1 MKRAKQGQSD
11 LSIALPFELPPSSDF
26 ITSLRPKA
34 VDREEAFFLR
44 NAPTAASRLK
54 SKILVDSFLGWASVM
69 LNGNPVALWYL
80 DLYCGRGTYK
90 KDGSSATPLELFD
103 KVSRHSRLP
112 NVLKML
118 FNDSREASVF
128 ELRDALM
135 KHQNYGVMR
144 HKPIF
149 NVGEVNEDLVAE
161 LRTRRP
167 LMPTYAFIDPFGYKG
182 VTRNLIHTILQDY
195 GCDVMF
201 FFSYHVIKRT
211 IKNPNNLLRG
221 HLEALLGADRVKA
234 LREMMDAAASEATL
248 EKAVLDSLKESMRA
262 IDSRSVLTFA
272 FRRPTGYASHHLA
285 FVSKHPRGFEV
296 AKDAMARNSW
306 MYDDNIP
313 SLEYF
318 PPGFENALL
327 HVDPPTIRKLMD
339 VLVERRGGTVVSVD
353 DAYLSVLYDTP
364 YYRPNVREAIVRLVR
379 DHRAELYSSGQRASL
394 RGTKLPREAMVRIPL
409 RISRLDGGSEA

>member
-1 MKRAKQGQSD
+1 MKRAKPGQSD
-11 LSIALPFELPPSSDF
+11 LAIALPFELPSASALVG
-26 ITSLRPKA
+26 SLRAKP
-34 VDREEAFFLR
+34 VDREEQFFLR
-44 NAPTAASRLK
+44 NAPTPASRLK
-54 SKILVDSFLGWASVM
+54 SKILIDSFLGWASVM

-90 KDGSSATPLELFD
+90 KDGSWATPLELFD
-103 KVSRHSRLP
+103 KVSRHQKLP

-118 FNDSREASVF
+118 FNDGREASVF

-135 KHQNYGVMR
+135 KHLNYGVMR

-167 LMPTYAFIDPFGYKG
+167 LTPTYAFIDPFGYKG

-201 FFSYHVIKRT
+201 FFSYHVIKRA
-211 IKNPNNLLRG
+211 IKNPNNRLRG
-221 HLEALLGADRVKA
+221 HLEALLSAERVKA
-234 LREMMDAAASEATL
+234 LRERMGDGVPEAVL
-248 EKAVLDSLKESMRA
+248 EHEILDSLKASMRA

-272 FRRPTGYASHHLA
+272 FRRPTGHASHHLA

-296 AKDAMARNSW
+296 AKDAMARNSSW
-306 MYDDNIP
+306 SYEDNIP

-327 HVDPPTIRKLMD
+327 YVDPPTIRKLMD
-339 VLVERRGGTVVSVD
+339 LLVERQGGNVVSVD

-379 DHRAELYSSGQRASL
+379 DHGARLYSAGLPAAL
-394 RGTKLPREAMVRIPL
+394 RGSKLPRGATARIPL
-409 RISRLDGGSEA
+409 RITS